1 MENTLETLTRLGV
14 AVVLLFL
21 TLSVALAFLAGP
33 IGVLKK
39 AGAWRAARRLLR
51 FSWGGLVGLLR
62 VLVRGRRPRF
72 HRGNTRGGTGL
83 FR

>member
-1 MENTLETLTRLGV
+1 MEILICLGV

-21 TLSVALAFLAGP
+21 TVSVALAFLAGP
-33 IGVLKK
+33 VGILKK

-51 FSWGGLVGLLR
+51 FLWRALVGLLR

-72 HRGNTRGGTGL
+72 HRGNTRGGAGL